1 MDQHTELP
9 ARARQH
15 CLAACCQGYIVV
27 DSKLGPKIW
36 CIKQW
41 LACYKAYI
49 RWIATDHCQ
58 YEERLDAKYYW
69 LKKDDTNSYLFVK
82 VGVSVFLGTF
92 ISGFQGEGH
101 QHNLVGVQESAHN
114 QQESFAF
121 WKFLHEMIR
130 RDPTVLK
137 SSNMQES
144 RSTLKLLTINIAT
157 NKANNNRCTLLHY
170 KSSPKNLR
178 NMKVG
183 KSWHINIKPLRC
195 LQQQQIWFSGLDIQC
210 VKPCGQRVGHWRTVT
225 TGVWTVPLPATKAG
239 MIFCMGSF

>member
-1 MDQHTELP
+1 M
-9 ARARQH
+9 
-15 CLAACCQGYIVV
+15 
-27 DSKLGPKIW
+27 
-36 CIKQW
+36 
-41 LACYKAYI
+41 
-49 RWIATDHCQ
+49 RW
-58 YEERLDAKYYW
+58 
-69 LKKDDTNSYLFVK
+69 
-82 VGVSVFLGTF
+82 SVEILL
-92 ISGFQGEGH
+92 S
-101 QHNLVGVQESAHN
+101 S
-114 QQESFAF
+114 
-121 WKFLHEMIR
+121 
-130 RDPTVLK
+130 K

-225 TGVWTVPLPATKAG
+225 TGVWTVHCRQQKPAWFFAWVGCKGLAAEASSA
-239 MIFCMGSF
+239 GSFASHFLGYIFFVEMNYGGSRGPCHICHVFLEIGMACNVGKTKTPPTADGRFWPRLTSWHRKTLWHLVGWWFSPRYVQLTSILCGCGHVLVFFSHSRYSCCWNWRC